1 MTSPPEGSRNRSV
14 VLRGD
19 DASSP
24 SFCFGFFHQKTH
36 LTICASNGTE
46 NRAFRRSFE
55 AKMTEKSER
64 MLALLQEVA
73 ALKDAEES
81 GSVDATT
88 RRNRRKEIRKEMKE
102 LAGSKK
108 KDDK

>member
-1 MTSPPEGSRNRSV
+1 
-14 VLRGD
+14 
-19 DASSP
+19 
-24 SFCFGFFHQKTH
+24 
-36 LTICASNGTE
+36 
-46 NRAFRRSFE
+46 
-55 AKMTEKSER
+55 MTEQSER

-88 RRNRRKEIRKEMKE
+88 RRKRRKEIKKEMKE
-102 LAGSKK
+102 LAASKK